1 MLLAPEL
8 FEPACL
14 QDPYPLYDR
23 LRASAP
29 VAQVGDSPFFVVSSF
44 DAVIEATARTQD
56 FSSNLTATMW
66 YQADGTVTPFGMG
79 EPGGAIHVL
88 ATADDPTHA
97 IHRKTVLPRMAA
109 KRITQLEPFITATAA
124 DLLAESGTGEEF
136 DWMSAL
142 ADRLPMLVVAQLL
155 GLPAEDVD
163 RLVAWAYA
171 STQLLDGLVDT
182 EQLTASGIAAVEL
195 GGYLTERFDEAL
207 ANPGDDLLGDL
218 AACCEAERLS
228 RDTAVFM
235 LIQLVGAGGEST
247 ASLIG
252 SAVWI
257 LSRRPELAE
266 LLRREPAM
274 IAPFLEEVL
283 RLESPFRGHYRHVLA
298 DSELAGVAVPAD
310 SHLLLLWGAANRD
323 EAVFDAPHEFRM
335 ERPNIK
341 SHLAFGKG
349 GHFCIGAALARL
361 EARIVISALLSSS
374 TTISAAGDAEWQP
387 SLLVRRLRQ
396 LPLSVR

>member
-1 MLLAPEL
+1 MLLAHEL

-23 LRASAP
+23 LRTDAP
-29 VAQVGDSPFFVVSSF
+29 VAQVGDSPFFVLTSF
-44 DAVIEATARTQD
+44 EAVIEATGRPQD

-66 YQADGTVTPFGMG
+66 SQPDGTVSAFGMG
-79 EPGGAIHVL
+79 EPGSPIHVL
-88 ATADDPTHA
+88 ATADDPAHA
-97 IHRKTVLPRMAA
+97 AHRKMVLPRMAVR
-109 KRITQLEPFITATAA
+109 RIAELEPFVA
-124 DLLAESGTGEEF
+124 DLTAELLADAKGEFE
-136 DWMSAL
+136 WMSTL

-155 GLPAEDVD
+155 GLPAADVD

-171 STQLLDGLVDT
+171 STQLLDGLVDS

-195 GGYLTERFDEAL
+195 GGYLTEQFGAAS
-207 ANPGDDLLGDL
+207 ANPQENLLGDL
-218 AACCEAERLS
+218 AAYCTAERVS
-228 RDTAVFM
+228 PDVAVFM

-266 LLRREPAM
+266 RLRRDPAL

-283 RLESPFRGHYRHVLA
+283 RFESPFRGHYRHVLA
-298 DSELAGVAVPAD
+298 DSELAGIAVPAD

-323 EAVFDAPHEFRM
+323 GSVFEAPNEFRL

-341 SHLAFGKG
+341 NHVAFGKG
-349 GHFCIGAALARL
+349 GHFCLGAALARL
-361 EARIVISALLSSS
+361 EARIVLSALLSTG
-374 TTISAAGDAEWQP
+374 TTIRPAGDAEWQP